1 MSIAFLPSLRCQL
14 PVLLFLLQ
22 GAFIA
27 VFNLFFTFEDPS
39 THFDTSNATTT
50 AEGLDD
56 LENIFPFFKD
66 VHIMLFAGLGLMLSF
81 LKLYGFG
88 GIAVN
93 FLIANFAIQ
102 WSMVVQGFFYH
113 FRHGVIVL
121 KLRNVLEAEF
131 AGVTALISA
140 GAVLGRTSPVQLLL
154 LTAVEIPLFVVNDW
168 LINEYFHIIDVGGT
182 VAIHIFSCYF
192 GLGVAQILYRPSL
205 RKRHLKEVTTSN
217 TDLLS
222 LLGTIFLWIFWPSF
236 NSVLAKTREAQ
247 HRAIVNTFL
256 ALSSGTITTFA
267 MSSLIDKQGR
277 LSLVHLQ
284 NASLAGGV
292 AVGVSADLIS
302 PGGAFTIGCLAS
314 ISCSLGFQYLSP
326 FLAKKIKVQDQC
338 GIHNLHGLP
347 GIIGTVGSIV
357 VILLGPVDTFGLS
370 LHETLYHD
378 GLEGQQPTLGLF
390 GNRETWTAQRQALH
404 QAAAL
409 GVTFG
414 VSLFGGYITGLL
426 MRFPCFVHPS
436 KDDFFDDQLYF
447 QVPEDSGTKWISNE
461 ELQKHL
467 LVPLKHI

>member
-1 MSIAFLPSLRCQL
+1 MSIVFSPSLRCQL
-14 PVLLFLLQ
+14 PVLLILLQ
-22 GAFIA
+22 GTFIA
-27 VFNLFFTFEDPS
+27 IFILFFNFEDPFS
-39 THFDTSNATTT
+39 HFNTSNVTTT
-50 AEGLDD
+50 AGENDLDT
-56 LENIFPFFKD
+56 IFPLFKD

-88 GIAVN
+88 GIAIN

-113 FRHGVIVL
+113 YRHGVIL
-121 KLRNVLEAEF
+121 LRLNNILEAEF
-131 AGVTALISA
+131 AAVTALISA

-154 LTAVEIPLFVVNDW
+154 LSAIEIPLFVVNDW
-168 LINEYFHIIDVGGT
+168 LVNEYFHIIDVGGT

-192 GLGVAQILYRPSL
+192 GLGVSQILYQPSL
-205 RKRHLKEVTTSN
+205 RKGHIKEVTTSN
-217 TDLLS
+217 SDLLS

-236 NSVLAKTREAQ
+236 NSVLAKSRDAQ

-267 MSSLIDKQGR
+267 SSSLIDKQGR
-277 LSLVHLQ
+277 ISLVHLQ

-292 AVGVSADLIS
+292 AVGILADQIS
-302 PGGAFTIGCLAS
+302 PGGAFCIGCLAS
-314 ISCSLGFQYLSP
+314 VSCTLGFQYLSP
-326 FLAKKIKVQDQC
+326 LLAKKIKVQDQC

-347 GIIGTVGSIV
+347 GIIGTIGSIV
-357 VILLGPVDTFGLS
+357 VILLGPVDTYGSS
-370 LHETLYHD
+370 LHDTLYNN
-378 GLEGQQPTLGLF
+378 GLEGQQLVLGIL
-390 GNRETWTAQRQALH
+390 GDRKTWTAQGQALM

-426 MRFPCFVHPS
+426 MRLPCFVHPS
-436 KDDFFDDQLYF
+436 YDHFFDDHLYF
-447 QVPEDSGTKWISNE
+447 QVPEDSGNKWMSNDK
-461 ELQKHL
+461 LQERL